1 MLAIDIGN
9 THTVL
14 GLFDDDGKMRR
25 KWRLTT
31 LASATSDEIE
41 MRVRQLLDT
50 GQFPVAELHRAAIAT
65 VIPALDRSWRKA
77 LERVIRNGDVRSLNW
92 KNCGF
97 PVDYSNPAQIGPDRL
112 ANALGVEKRGIA
124 DAIVIDLGTATT
136 FDVVRNGKYLGGAIA
151 PGIETGMLALVGRT
165 ARLPQVAIE
174 VPERATGRTTES
186 ALHSGLLLGHVGM
199 MEHLVERIRREEEIP
214 HAKVIATG
222 GWSQVLRG
230 LTRVFDLYCVDLT
243 LEGLEW
249 YSRTRPADPDPR
261 TNPD

>member
-14 GLFDDDGKMRR
+14 GLFTDGKLRR

-31 LASATSDEIE
+31 QPGATSDEIE
-41 MRVRQLLDT
+41 MRIRQLLD
-50 GQFPVAELHRAAIAT
+50 AEHCIGSDLHRAAVAT

-77 LERVIRNGDVRSLNW
+77 LERVIDRGDVRSLNW
-92 KNCGF
+92 GNCGF

-112 ANALGVEKRGIA
+112 ANALGVERRGIK

-136 FDVVRNGKYLGGAIA
+136 FDVVRDGKYLGGAIA

-165 ARLPQVAIE
+165 ARLPHVAIE
-174 VPERATGRTTES
+174 IPERATGRSTES

-199 MEHLVERIRREEEIP
+199 MEHLVERIRREEGIP
-214 HAKVIATG
+214 AAKVIATG

-230 LTRVFDLYCVDLT
+230 LTQIIDMYCLDLT

-249 YSRTRPADPDPR
+249 FSRTRSSQPDPR
-261 TNPD
+261 QLD

>member
-1 MLAIDIGN
+1 MLAVDIGN

-14 GLFDDDGKMRR
+14 GLFSDGKLRR

-31 LASATSDEIE
+31 RPAATSDEIE
-41 MRVRQLLDT
+41 MRVRQLLDAD
-50 GQFPVAELHRAAIAT
+50 QYPASLLRSAAVAT
-65 VIPALDRSWRKA
+65 VVPSLDRSWRKA
-77 LERVIRNGDVRSLNW
+77 LERVIRDGDVRALTW
-92 KNCGF
+92 QNCGF
-97 PVDYSNPAQIGPDRL
+97 PLEYSNPAQIGPDRL
-112 ANALGVEKRGIA
+112 ANALGVERRGIK

-136 FDVVRNGKYLGGAIA
+136 LDVVRDGIYLGGAIA

-174 VPERATGRTTES
+174 VPERATGRSTES

-199 MEHLVERIRREEEIP
+199 MEHLVDRIRREEMIP
-214 HAKVIATG
+214 QAKVIATG

-230 LTRVFDLYCVDLT
+230 LTKIFDLYCVDLT

-249 YSRTRPADPDPR
+249 FSLTRDANGDRKPVD
-261 TNPD
+261 